1 MAYDPNFDVDA
12 IIRIIGTLNEK
23 YPEGTSEDEAL
34 HVAFHPKTEKWW
46 ATIGPEKRGQRAVG
60 TGETPIAA
68 LESMLAD
75 LDRTV
80 GGAR

>member
-1 MAYDPNFDVDA
+1 MNIP
-12 IIRIIGTLNEK
+12 L
-23 YPEGTSEDEAL
+23 EGIALAMDEAL

-60 TGETPIAA
+60 TGDTPIAA

-75 LDRTV
+75 LERTARPAS